1 MQKKQPR
8 SENLFRIPYYVLWIG
23 ALMVLSQL
31 VCYYLTRLLLPGRT
45 LHILTIPLDARIPLS
60 PPWITVYFLSFPFWI
75 GTGLWILL
83 ESRPHAYRM
92 GMAYAL
98 AMLLSAAVFL
108 IWPGTM
114 ERPEVTGTGFFD
126 RLMILLYRIDSP
138 TNLCPS
144 LHVLATYF
152 CWRGEMGCRKIPGW
166 YKAFSF
172 LFLLAVCASILLV
185 KQHALIDI
193 PAGILIGEA
202 GLQCARLCR
211 LERFPYAVER
221 YFRER

>member
-1 MQKKQPR
+1 MQKKQPQPAGR
-8 SENLFRIPYYVLWIG
+8 FRIPPYVPWVA

-31 VCYYLTRLLLPGRT
+31 ACYYLTRLVLPGRA

-75 GTGLWILL
+75 GTGLRILL
-83 ESRPHAYRM
+83 ESKPHAYRV

-98 AMLLSAAVFL
+98 ALLLSAAVFL

-114 ERPEVTGTGFFD
+114 ERPEITGTGVFD

-152 CWRGEMGCRKIPGW
+152 CWRGQMGCQRIPGW
-166 YKAFSF
+166 YRVFSF
-172 LFLLAVCASILLV
+172 LFLPAVCASILLV

-193 PAGILIGEA
+193 PAGILIGETA
-202 GLQCARLCR
+202 LQCARLCR
-211 LERFPYAVER
+211 LERIPYAVER
-221 YFRER
+221 YFTER